1 MCPLY
6 AAGEKRNLKF
16 DTIKFA
22 NLIAKNSRTQ
32 VIIVNDES
40 NLSKYLKRKF
50 EIVADNLENT
60 INNVDLALA
69 VSNTGASVDMYLL
82 NIPLIIFTSD
92 MIFIFAFFIS

>member
-32 VIIVNDES
+32 VIIINDES
-40 NLSKYLKRKF
+40 NLSKYLKRNLTSN
-50 EIVADNLENT
+50 EI
-60 INNVDLALA
+60 IIGM
-69 VSNTGASVDMYLL
+69 GAG
-82 NIPLIIFTSD
+82 LISKWIAGLKYSL
-92 MIFIFAFFIS
+92 